1 MILAWYIVRFHI
13 GPFLFGTLT
22 VMFLFLMQFL
32 MNNLDK
38 LLGKGLET
46 AVILQVIALSLAWMV
61 VLAVPMGVLFSTL
74 MAFGGMSAAQEITI
88 IKASGGSLVR
98 MMMPIIVF
106 GFLAFYAMYR
116 FNDDVLPDSNH
127 QFKILMQDIQKK
139 KPTFAI
145 EAGQFST
152 QLDGYTILSR
162 SVDSASGAL
171 KGVTIYDNLRQNQ
184 SNVVSADTG
193 EIRFN
198 GDYSKL
204 IVVLYNGEIHQ
215 FYRNN
220 PKEFRRI
227 SFTKHQLTIDAHD
240 FAFSRS
246 DEKVFSR
253 GDREMRIRDMQAVVN
268 VADSNRRSLDSVL
281 TRAIMAHL
289 SPQPQDTALRRA
301 KNDTMAA
308 AAVSRSEALD
318 RMINR
323 IAVFRSTIESQSYQR
338 NDYDAQIRKYSV
350 EIDKKYSIPFAC
362 FVFVFIGC
370 PLGIMSKRGN
380 FGIGAAIS
388 LGVYVIYWAS
398 LIGGE
403 KLADRDIIS
412 PALGMW
418 IGNILL
424 GCIGLVLTYRMTNES
439 FFGSFPAITSLFTPK
454 QLPAPA
460 TTGRIHEEQ

>member
-1 MILAWYIVRFHI
+1 MILAWYVVRFHI
-13 GPFLFGTLT
+13 GPFFFGTLT

-32 MNNLDK
+32 MNNLDR

-46 AVILQVIALSLAWMV
+46 TVILQVIALSLSWMV

-74 MAFGGMSAAQEITI
+74 MAFGGMSAAHEITI
-88 IKASGGSLVR
+88 VKASGGSLVR
-98 MMMPIIVF
+98 MMLPVILF
-106 GFLAFYAMYR
+106 GFLAFYGMYR

-127 QFKILMQDIQKK
+127 RFKILMQDIQKK
-139 KPTFAI
+139 KPTFAV
-145 EAGQFST
+145 ESGQFST

-162 SVDSASGAL
+162 SVDSTTGAL

-193 EIRFN
+193 EIKFN
-198 GDYSKL
+198 SDFTKL
-204 IVVLYNGEIHQ
+204 IVVLNNGEIHQ
-215 FYRNN
+215 FFRNN
-220 PKEFRRI
+220 SKEFRKI
-227 SFTKHQLTIDAHD
+227 SFSKHQLTIDAHD

-246 DEKVFSR
+246 DDKVFSR
-253 GDREMRIRDMQAVVN
+253 GDREMRIQDMQAVVD
-268 VADSNRRSLDSVL
+268 VADSNRRSLDSL
-281 TRAIMAHL
+281 ITSGIFKHL
-289 SPQPQDTALRRA
+289 SPNQPPDTILS
-301 KNDTMAA
+301 DTS
-308 AAVSRSEALD
+308 VPVKLSRSEALE
-318 RMINR
+318 RAVNR
-323 IAVFRSTIESQSYQR
+323 ISIFRSSIESQCYQLS
-338 NDYDAQIRKYSV
+338 DYNSQIRKYSV

-403 KLADRDIIS
+403 KLADRNMLS

-418 IGNILL
+418 MGNIVL
-424 GCIGLVLTYRMTNES
+424 GSIGILLTYRMNNES
-439 FFGSFPAITSLFTPK
+439 FFGNFPKLTKLFATK
-454 QLPAPA
+454 RLPV
-460 TTGRIHEEQ
+460 R

>member
-1 MILAWYIVRFHI
+1 MILAWYVVRFHI

-74 MAFGGMSAAQEITI
+74 MAFGGMSAAHEITI

-98 MMMPIIVF
+98 MMLPIILF
-106 GFLAFYAMYR
+106 GFLAFYGMYR

-139 KPTFAI
+139 KPTFAV

-162 SVDSASGAL
+162 SIDSTTGAL

-193 EIRFN
+193 EIKFN
-198 GDYSKL
+198 ADFTKL
-204 IVVLYNGEIHQ
+204 IVVLNNGEIHQ
-215 FYRNN
+215 FFRNN
-220 PKEFRRI
+220 SKEFRKI

-253 GDREMRIRDMQAVVN
+253 GDREMRIQDMEAVVK
-268 VADSNRRSLDSVL
+268 VADSNRHTLDSLL
-281 TRAIMAHL
+281 TKAITAHI
-289 SPQPQDTALRRA
+289 SPPTQDTVRT
-301 KNDTMAA
+301 DTTPPANL
-308 AAVSRSEALD
+308 SRSEALE
-318 RMINR
+318 RVVNR
-323 IAVFRSTIESQSYQR
+323 ISIFRSTIESQSYQR

-403 KLADRDIIS
+403 KLADRNMIS

-418 IGNILL
+418 MGNILL

-439 FFGSFPAITSLFTPK
+439 FFGNFPAITKLFSSK
-454 QLPAPA
+454 KLPPPA
-460 TTGRIHEEQ
+460 ITDTTSVDK